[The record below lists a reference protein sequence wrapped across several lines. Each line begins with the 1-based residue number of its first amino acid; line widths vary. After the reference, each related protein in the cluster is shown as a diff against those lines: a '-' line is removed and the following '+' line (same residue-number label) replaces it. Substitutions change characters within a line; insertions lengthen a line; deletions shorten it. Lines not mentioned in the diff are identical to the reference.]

1 MVISPTPETNWASP
15 MHLCLR
21 RKRQRGVGFRIPR
34 KAFRLCVRDVYGT
47 RALDDPGV
55 TLRPTPL
62 QREIELRTSGRQITA
77 FLRRYGG
84 VMGSWAAYRQAIPA
98 LGSLTSRLNGILRR
112 YNGRRIEIGLF
123 YLAPRMIGSRG
134 LTVRT
139 HLDNNSD
146 FLEEL
151 WRKKKEERKMRRN
164 NQEIISTVVPT
175 PAKESVIVGTLR
187 LCGIRHVL
195 GLFAVTALACLIVLL

>member
-15 MHLCLR
+15 VHLCLR

-55 TLRPTPL
+55 ALRPTPL

-77 FLRRYGG
+77 FLRRYAGGGGGG

-139 HLDNNSD
+139 HLLN
-146 FLEEL
+146 
-151 WRKKKEERKMRRN
+151 
-164 NQEIISTVVPT
+164 
-175 PAKESVIVGTLR
+175 LR
-187 LCGIRHVL
+187 LRRCSWASMEWSRRRHATQAPELRCGEGGISNKEPGGGRREETRQCSRRV
-195 GLFAVTALACLIVLL
+195 